1 MEIIINDYYKSN
13 LSTNINFYWLERN
26 RKFLFEK
33 TKFIKKNNGDAI
45 YLISDIVDGSY
56 SVNLD
61 NSFLTNISIKYNEN
75 IINDSK
81 KIYFNI
87 KNSSIN
93 KIKSDEF
100 IKKEYQ
106 LKLGISKSVR
116 KLWNLY
122 WNSLHHLSFSYPL
135 NPSNED
141 KEQIINLTNKMQEN
155 GLSCPR
161 CLSHFRKWN
170 TKYPIKNFC
179 ISRKKLIHWYI
190 NLHND
195 VNKRNKK
202 MTLNYTQVERL
213 YKNFNYKEL
222 VDKYNINIIFLFKI
236 RQLDKFPDIIN
247 NNTKKILW
255 KEFDIFQNI

>member
-1 MEIIINDYYKSN
+1 
-13 LSTNINFYWLERN
+13 
-26 RKFLFEK
+26 
-33 TKFIKKNNGDAI
+33 
-45 YLISDIVDGSY
+45 
-56 SVNLD
+56 
-61 NSFLTNISIKYNEN
+61 
-75 IINDSK
+75 
-81 KIYFNI
+81 
-87 KNSSIN
+87 
-93 KIKSDEF
+93 
-100 IKKEYQ
+100 
-106 LKLGISKSVR
+106 
-116 KLWNLY
+116 
-122 WNSLHHLSFSYPL
+122 
-135 NPSNED
+135 
-141 KEQIINLTNKMQEN
+141 MQEN

-161 CLSHFRKWN
+161 CLSHFRNWN

-179 ISRKKLIHWYI
+179 ISREKLIQWYI

-222 VDKYNINIIFLFKI
+222 VNKYNINIIFLFKI